1 MSSSKTCPPRYDSYT
16 WEQVQQYDPNLRTNN
31 IQKVQYVTNLKSLLT
46 TRLTTTDGVDKKSV
60 NEKQAAANAAIIVN
74 YYLESKLKGGDL
86 NSANLISSVNVIQHD
101 LRDQVL
107 QRAIKK
113 PDNSEELLKFV
124 YPNIGYNDGQTT
136 VTPQDVKDYE
146 AKGLSTIDAV
156 ESQLLEA
163 ILPII
168 KASESLSIKNIISAG
183 ETTTSGV
190 RLLEDL
196 FLVVFP
202 DNDASDILREVFES
216 FQYRGPH
223 ELQRYVS
230 SKKTWYS
237 LMSKKQKEAI
247 NENLENEHGITKNI
261 LRGIKGYY
269 NKRTLYSSQVYMQAN
284 DLYQKKSIC
293 LDDLNRLASAA
304 NKEAVRRQS
313 NDQPKEDI
321 KRKISVT
328 SSEKVNQTREK
339 KQKLDKTK
347 KKTCIAC
354 PDKTNHWTQ
363 DCYKVKK
370 WAKEQ
375 NASERQDDDK
385 NQE

>member
-1 MSSSKTCPPRYDSYT
+1 
-16 WEQVQQYDPNLRTNN
+16 
-31 IQKVQYVTNLKSLLT
+31 VTNLKSLLT
-46 TRLTTTDGVDKKSV
+46 TRLTATDGVAKKSV
-60 NEKQAAANAAIIVN
+60 DEKQAAANAAIIVN
-74 YYLESKLKGGDL
+74 YYLESKLKGDDL
-86 NSANLISSVNVIQHD
+86 NSSNLISSVNVIQHD

-107 QRAIKK
+107 QRAIDK

-136 VTPQDVKDYE
+136 VTQQDVKDYE
-146 AKGLSTIDAV
+146 AKGLSTIHAV

-168 KASESLSIKNIISAG
+168 KASESLSIKNIIAAG
-183 ETTTSGV
+183 ETTKSGV
-190 RLLEDL
+190 RLLEDV

-202 DNDASDILREVFES
+202 DDDASDILREVFES

-223 ELQRYVS
+223 EFQRYVL
-230 SKKTWYS
+230 SKQTWYS
-237 LMSKKQKEAI
+237 LMSEKQKGAI
-247 NENLENEHGITKNI
+247 NGSLGNEHGITRNI
-261 LRGIKGYY
+261 LRGIKDYY
-269 NKRTLYSSQVYMQAN
+269 HKRTLYSSQVYMQAN
-284 DLYQKKSIC
+284 DLYQKKGTC
-293 LDDLNRLASAA
+293 FDDLSRLAYAA

-313 NDQPKEDI
+313 NDQPKEVI
-321 KRKISVT
+321 KRKNSVT

-339 KQKLDKTK
+339 KPKLDKTK

-363 DCYKVKK
+363 DCHKVKK

-375 NASERQDDDK
+375 NASEKQDDDK